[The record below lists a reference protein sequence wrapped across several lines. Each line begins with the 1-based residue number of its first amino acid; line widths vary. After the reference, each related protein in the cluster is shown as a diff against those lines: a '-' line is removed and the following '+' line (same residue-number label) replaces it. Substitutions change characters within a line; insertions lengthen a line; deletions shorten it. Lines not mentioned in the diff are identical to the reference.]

1 MTPQTQSYQ
10 ADILIVDDTPDNLRI
25 LTSMLQSYG
34 YRVRPAINGQVAL
47 TAVEQ
52 TQPDLILLDIMMP
65 GLTGYEVCA
74 QLKSNPLTR
83 DIPVIF
89 ISALDD
95 TLDKVKAFEIGGID
109 YIVKPFQLEEVL
121 ARIENHL
128 TLYQQRREIA
138 RLNEFKDL
146 LLRTVSHDL
155 KNPIT
160 NIIGYSELL
169 LEYADQAKS
178 GSCSDRASIHA
189 HTILERIAQTATHM
203 DQLVTRLLD
212 LSALEEG
219 GAELQLSLV
228 SLHELLT
235 RQVLDF
241 DLPIQ
246 QKQIQLETAWPN
258 SGTIIEADEHWL
270 GEALSNLLGNAVKYT
285 PDGGTIRLEAHLD
298 EHQDDLQIIV
308 ADNGIGIPAEA
319 LPHIF
324 ERFYRVEAH
333 REYVGSGLGLSIVES
348 IISRHRGQIEVESEL
363 GKGTTFTVTLP
374 RRQG

>member
-1 MTPQTQSYQ
+1 MTPQKSNYQ

-25 LTSMLQSYG
+25 LTSMLQAHG
-34 YRVRPAINGQVAL
+34 YRVRPAINGQIAL
-47 TAVEQ
+47 TAVGQ

-65 GLTGYEVCA
+65 GMTGYEVCER
-74 QLKSNPLTR
+74 LKIDPHTR
-83 DIPVIF
+83 DIPIIF

-95 TLDKVKAFEIGGID
+95 TLDKVKAFEIGAID
-109 YIVKPFQLEEVL
+109 YIAKPFQIEEVL

-128 TLYQQRREIA
+128 TLYKQRQEIA

-169 LEYADQAKS
+169 LEHAEQKV
-178 GSCSDRASIHA
+178 SDNCQNHA
-189 HTILERIAQTATHM
+189 QSLTILNRIAQTANHM
-203 DQLVTRLLD
+203 HQLVTRLLD

-219 GAELQLSLV
+219 GADLQLSLV
-228 SLHELLT
+228 SLSELLT

-241 DLPIQ
+241 DLSIQ
-246 QKQIQLETAWPN
+246 QKQIRLETAWPE
-258 SGTIIEADEHWL
+258 SGVIIEADEHWL
-270 GEALSNLLGNAVKYT
+270 GEVFSNLLGNAVKYT
-285 PDGGTIRLEAHLD
+285 PQGGTVHLAAKF
-298 EHQDDLQIIV
+298 EPYKDDMQIIV

-333 REYVGSGLGLSIVES
+333 RDYAGSGLGLSIVKA
-348 IISRHRGQIEVESEL
+348 IVTRHGGHIKVESEL
-363 GKGTTFTVTLP
+363 NKGTTFTVTLP
-374 RRQG
+374 RRQE